1 MAKVSVSPSTFELVN
16 FDAGEIARLAE
27 QVADA
32 VGLGADVPVSIEVDE
47 TAMQGKSSSRVEGDG
62 RPGGQEPV
70 VVIAASGGAF
80 ESLRKARE
88 FDEERCRSVLGH
100 ALLRA
105 RDRLDPAF
113 GDPPADADLGVRE
126 EVAWATAIEG
136 RLARLGIITGRP
148 QRRIYHFRVRHGFN
162 DTVDRVFQR
171 LWDTD
176 DVTWAA
182 IQAASAEAAGSSEP
196 VKA

>member
-1 MAKVSVSPSTFELVN
+1 MAKVSVSPETFELVN
-16 FDAGEIARLAE
+16 FDAAEIARLASE
-27 QVADA
+27 VADA
-32 VGLGADVPVSIEVDE
+32 VGLGADVAVSIVVDE
-47 TAMQGKSSSRVEGDG
+47 TAMQGKSSSRVEGEG
-62 RPGGQEPV
+62 
-70 VVIAASGGAF
+70 VVIEASGGAF

-88 FDEERCRSVLGH
+88 FDDERCKSVLGQ

-126 EVAWATAIEG
+126 EVAWATSIEG

-148 QRRIYHFRVRHGFN
+148 QRRIYHFRVRHGFT
-162 DTVDRVFQR
+162 DTVDRVFQQ

-176 DVTWAA
+176 AVTWAG
-182 IQAASAEAAGSSEP
+182 IQAASAEAAGDT

>member
-1 MAKVSVSPSTFELVN
+1 MAKVTVSPETFELVN
-16 FDAGEIARLAE
+16 FDSAEITRLAE

-32 VGLGADVPVSIEVDE
+32 VGLGADVPVTITVDE

-62 RPGGQEPV
+62 
-70 VVIAASGGAF
+70 VVIEASGGAF

-88 FDEERCRSVLGH
+88 FDEERCKNVLGQ

-113 GDPPADADLGVRE
+113 GTPPADADLGVRE

-148 QRRIYHFRVRHGFN
+148 QRRIYHFRVRHGFT
-162 DTVDRVFQR
+162 DTVDRVFQQ
-171 LWDTD
+171 LWDADT
-176 DVTWAA
+176 VTWAD
-182 IQAASAEAAGSSEP
+182 IEAASAEAAGSEP
-196 VKA
+196 AKA